1 MIREVEGDILLS
13 KAEALAHGVA
23 VDDDFKQGLALQ
35 LRERWPSLYKDFRH
49 YCQTRSPSEGEFWT
63 WKGAGSNAIINL
75 LTQKPPLSKG
85 QHPGKATLSNVS
97 HCLKKLAS
105 EVKSNGYKS
114 LAITKLATGVGG
126 LDWKDVKPLI
136 DQHLGSL
143 DIPVFVYS
151 KYVKDK
157 SGEQ

>member
-49 YCQTRSPSEGEFWT
+49 YCQTRSPNEGESWT
-63 WKGAGSNAIINL
+63 WKGPGSSAIINL

-85 QHPGKATLSNVS
+85 QHPGKATLTNVG

-126 LDWKDVKPLI
+126 LEWKDVKPLI